1 MTEDEI
7 IEMRQI
13 KHDVGWPPFAALQS
27 SGVRG
32 SSPSQATLTCILI
45 LETDNQVAAGA
56 AGVAGA
62 ASW

>member
-1 MTEDEI
+1 
-7 IEMRQI
+7 MRQI

-45 LETDNQVAAGA
+45 PETDNQVAAGA

>member
-1 MTEDEI
+1 
-7 IEMRQI
+7 MRRI
-13 KHDVGWPPFAALQS
+13 KHDVGWAPFAALQS

-32 SSPSQATLTCILI
+32 SFPSQVTLMCILI
-45 LETDNQVAAGA
+45 PETDNQVAAGA